1 MKRTW
6 LITAI
11 LLCNFSVGEAL
22 ALSVDE
28 AVALALNNNT
38 ALKVTQ
44 KGEDTAKFALK
55 RAKGNKGL
63 SATLSDNIQTYKTN
77 GSKRADGNNLSV
89 SGSLP
94 IYSGGKNSAN
104 VDSAKLGVDIASL
117 KTERER
123 ENLRYNVI
131 KAYFDILE
139 AKKTV
144 AVNQESVDNY
154 AAHYENVSAQFNAG
168 AKAKIDVL
176 RSSVELS
183 NARQTLIKSQSA
195 FDTNVAVLQN
205 LLNVPG
211 NEPLQLTDDFSFAE
225 FTPLMDE
232 CIAYALNNRKDLTVD
247 EFTVRQRDLAV
258 KAAKADWLPGVNLS
272 MGLSESDDIHP
283 QSNNSRSAS
292 AGVGVSWNIFDSGLT
307 RATVDS
313 AKTDYDIALLTLKND
328 KETIE
333 LNVRTAYLNMR
344 EAEKRFTSTADAVA
358 EAEEDFFIAR
368 EKYRAG
374 EGIMLDIIDAQ
385 LALSTAKLNYIGA
398 QYDYARYKAELEN
411 AMGIPVATSKEE

>member
-1 MKRTW
+1 MKRTSI
-6 LITAI
+6 ITALF
-11 LLCNFSVGEAL
+11 LLNFSVGEAFDLSL
-22 ALSVDE
+22 AD
-28 AVALALNNNT
+28 AVNIALNNNT
-38 ALKVTQ
+38 ALKITEQ
-44 KGEDTAKFALK
+44 GERSAQFALK
-55 RAKGNKGL
+55 RAKSNKGF
-63 SATLSDNIQTYKTN
+63 SATASDNLQT
-77 GSKRADGNNLSV
+77 SKVKGEARQDGNNLSV

-94 IYSGGKNSAN
+94 ILSGGKNTAN
-104 VDSAKLGVDIASL
+104 VDAAKIGIDIAAL
-117 KTERER
+117 NTERER

-154 AAHYENVSAQFNAG
+154 AAHYQNVSDLFTAG

-183 NARQTLIKSQSA
+183 NARQTLIKSQNTYDVNTA
-195 FDTNVAVLQN
+195 TFKN
-205 LLNVPG
+205 LLNIAG
-211 NEPLQLTDDFSFAE
+211 GEQLNLTDDFSFVA
-225 FTPLMDE
+225 FSPQMDE
-232 CIAYALNNRKDLTVD
+232 CINYALNNRKDLTVD
-247 EFTVRQRDLAV
+247 EYTIKQKDLAIT
-258 KAAKADWLPGVNLS
+258 AAKADWLPGVNLNV
-272 MGLSESDDIHP
+272 GL
-283 QSNNSRSAS
+283 NNSDTFHPASQNSHGAS
-292 AGVGVSWNIFDSGLT
+292 AGVGVSWNIFDSGVT

-313 AKTDYDIALLTLKND
+313 AKTDYDVAVLTLKKD
-328 KETIE
+328 KENIE
-333 LNVRTAYLNMR
+333 LSVRTAYLNMR
-344 EAEKRFTSTADAVA
+344 EAEKRFQSTSDAVQ

-411 AMGIPVATSKEE
+411 AMGLPVE